1 VKSLCAFRETDG
13 VATEIINGEVLPQEN
28 VTDDPEVATREVEV
42 HSGECADALIA
53 EIENIVGASD
63 RVRVAT
69 EDKGEVGELWD
80 LIAGNS
86 VLSVPGA
93 GSSNLGVD
101 HLRDGGGQNNEGCSG
116 INGGTSVLKF
126 KLIIAECDGLELN
139 LPVCFTAERDVGD
152 VAGVVAGVDA
162 SEDSLATIL
171 LRIAQAESEKGL
183 TQ

>member
-1 VKSLCAFRETDG
+1 VKYFLRKTSPVKKISIWCTSRWL
-13 VATEIINGEVLPQEN
+13 VH
-28 VTDDPEVATREVEV
+28 TDDPEVATREVEV

-93 GSSNLGVD
+93 GSSN
-101 HLRDGGGQNNEGCSG
+101 
-116 INGGTSVLKF
+116 
-126 KLIIAECDGLELN
+126 
-139 LPVCFTAERDVGD
+139 P
-152 VAGVVAGVDA
+152 AG
-162 SEDSLATIL
+162 
-171 LRIAQAESEKGL
+171 
-183 TQ
+183 